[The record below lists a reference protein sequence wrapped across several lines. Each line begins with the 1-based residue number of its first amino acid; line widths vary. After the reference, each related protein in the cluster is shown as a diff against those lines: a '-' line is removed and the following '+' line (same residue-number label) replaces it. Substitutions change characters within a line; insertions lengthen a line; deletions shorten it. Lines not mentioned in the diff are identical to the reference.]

1 MFART
6 RLAGPWKNRRLS
18 GAQLFGAHSRR
29 TSMSGSEV
37 SGGARRHGCARLSNP
52 LQTAVHRLSL
62 ARSEAKRTRKQ
73 RRERLVLAG
82 GNPGDIASSP
92 DFHFAGRIMRSS
104 FAYAK
109 ATANKGHYAGIRVLR
124 SFRVCPGNRQLLVLY
139 LNLL

>member
-1 MFART
+1 
-6 RLAGPWKNRRLS
+6 
-18 GAQLFGAHSRR
+18 
-29 TSMSGSEV
+29 MSGSEV

-62 ARSEAKRTRKQ
+62 ARSEANRTRKE
-73 RRERLVLAG
+73 RRGRFVPAG
-82 GNPGDIASSP
+82 GDLGDIASSP

-124 SFRVCPGNRQLLVLY
+124 SFSKGGSRRILLRSK
-139 LNLL
+139 